1 MSTAERVCLSLAA
14 VAWLAG
20 AACMAAVLVD
30 LVARDLVVRVSSFGL
45 VSVALAALL
54 SGAVEAKGKRVL
66 VYLTGGNVSL
76 PAFMAHMEGLDGS

>member
-1 MSTAERVCLSLAA
+1 MAA

-20 AACMAAVLVD
+20 AACMGAVLVD

-54 SGAVEAKGKRVL
+54 YRQARDVER
-66 VYLTGGNVSL
+66 
-76 PAFMAHMEGLDGS
+76 